1 MLPQG
6 EGLILLESSQGDGD
20 GISLSLKGSLTEQR
34 WQQQGLWNSTVKIPP
49 LSLWSPPLVEN
60 CSAWYVVTCDVVTK
74 KPQFPTKKRQEREQK
89 HTHAPNNM
97 ISGGKKER
105 AVRCSQMQ
113 HATQILQLLFSHS
126 TMYMFLNLTLQH
138 TEKVLV
144 LLWKNSA
151 ARNRALIR
159 FGLFSQH

>member
-6 EGLILLESSQGDGD
+6 EGLILPDSSQGDGD

-34 WQQQGLWNSTVKIPP
+34 WQQQGLWNSTVTIPSF
-49 LSLWSPPLVEN
+49 SLWSPPLVEN
-60 CSAWYVVTCDVVTK
+60 CSAWYVVTCDLVTK
-74 KPQFPTKKRQEREQK
+74 NLNFQQKIQERDQK

-97 ISGGKKER
+97 ISGGKKDR
-105 AVRCSQMQ
+105 VVRCSQIQ

-126 TMYMFLNLTLQH
+126 ITYMFLNLTLQH
-138 TEKVLV
+138 MEKVLA

-159 FGLFSQH
+159 FGLLSWH